1 MTQSFTRRADA
12 LARDSYYEATAVRP
26 AVDDPALDGTIDVD
40 VCVIG
45 AGFAGLS
52 TALDCRAR
60 GLSVAVID
68 AHRPA
73 GARRA
78 ATAARRSPASRRTRK
93 SSGSSAPTARAPRGR
108 CRSTASR

>member
-12 LARDSYYEATAVRP
+12 LARDSYYEATATRP
-26 AVDDPALDGTIDVD
+26 VADDPMLDAAIDVD

-60 GLSVAVID
+60 
-68 AHRPA
+68 A
-73 GARRA
+73 GC
-78 ATAARRSPASRRTRK
+78 RSP
-93 SSGSSAPTARAPRGR
+93 
-108 CRSTASR
+108 

>member
-12 LARDSYYEATAVRP
+12 LARDSYYEATATRP
-26 AVDDPALDGTIDVD
+26 VADDPMLDAAIDVD

-68 AHRPA
+68 AQRPGW
-73 GARRA
+73 GASA
-78 ATAARRSPASRRTRK
+78 ATAARRSPVSRKTR
-93 SSGSSAPTARAPRGR
+93 
-108 CRSTASR
+108 

>member
-1 MTQSFTRRADA
+1 MSQSFTRRADA
-12 LARDSYYEATAVRP
+12 LARDSYYEASAARP
-26 AVDDPALDGTIDVD
+26 AGDDPSLDGALDVD

-68 AHRPA
+68 AHRPGW
-73 GARRA
+73 GA
-78 ATAARRSPASRRTRK
+78 
-93 SSGSSAPTARAPRGR
+93 SGRNGG
-108 CRSTASR
+108 

>member
-1 MTQSFTRRADA
+1 MKQSFARRADA
-12 LARDSYYEATAVRP
+12 LARDSYYEASVVR
-26 AVDDPALDGTIDVD
+26 AADDAPLDGALDVD

-68 AHRPA
+68 AHRPGWA
-73 GARRA
+73 HPA
-78 ATAARRSPASRRTRK
+78 ATAARRSRVSRRTTK